1 MNTFAYISKNLCRS
15 HFVSVLADEES
26 GQALV
31 EYALILCFVVLICIG
46 SLQAMGK
53 AVKSPLKLVVDNL
66 SKPSHP

>member
-1 MNTFAYISKNLCRS
+1 M
-15 HFVSVLADEES
+15 ADEES